1 MRFDVISL
9 FPAMFAALQQGV
21 TGRVL
26 TRGLAE
32 LVLWN
37 PRDYAINVHGQV
49 DDRPYG
55 GGPGMLMRYEPL
67 AAAIQAA
74 RSASPGGRVLYLS
87 PQGQPFTQAAAREFA
102 RSDSLILLA
111 GRYEGIDERLLATQV
126 DEVWSVGDYVVSG
139 GELPAMLIIDS
150 IIRLLPGALGHMESA
165 RQDSF
170 STDLLDHPHYTRP
183 EVIAGQAVPDVLL
196 SGDHAR
202 ICRWRLQQS
211 LGRTWQQR
219 PDLLQQ
225 RLLSDEEQ
233 ILLAEFISDMT
244 ESSQPTGPGASRE
257 QHHSAA

>member
-9 FPAMFAALQQGV
+9 FPAMFAALQHGI
-21 TGRVL
+21 TGRAF
-26 TRGLAE
+26 TQGLAE

-37 PRDYAINVHGQV
+37 PRDYAINAHGQV

-74 RSASPGGRVLYLS
+74 RSAAPGGQVLYLS
-87 PQGQPFTQAAAREFA
+87 PQGEPFTQNAARQFA
-102 RSDSLILLA
+102 QCDSLILLA
-111 GRYEGIDERLLATQV
+111 GRYEGIDERLLTTQV
-126 DEVWSVGDYVVSG
+126 DTVWSVGDYVVSG

-150 IIRLLPGALGHMESA
+150 IIRLLPGALGHTESA

-170 STDLLDHPHYTRP
+170 STELLDHPHYTRP
-183 EVIAGQAVPDVLL
+183 AVIADQAVPDILL

-202 ICRWRLQQS
+202 IRRWRLQQA

-219 PDLLQQ
+219 PDLIQQ
-225 RLLSDEEQ
+225 CTLSDEEQ
-233 ILLAEFISDMT
+233 TLLAEFISNT
-244 ESSQPTGPGASRE
+244 TKSP
-257 QHHSAA
+257 